1 MNALY
6 FAVGGL
12 VMVAGAVS
20 IIAWRFRRTI
30 PLEDYKKKYDD
41 L

>member
-6 FAVGGL
+6 FAIGGV
-12 VMVAGAVS
+12 VMIAGALS
-20 IIAWRFRRTI
+20 IVAWRFRRTML
-30 PLEDYKKKYDD
+30 LEDYKKKYDD

>member
-6 FAVGGL
+6 FAL
-12 VMVAGAVS
+12 AGAGMLLTGIGIV
-20 IIAWRFRRTI
+20 AWRFRRTL
-30 PLEDYKKKYDD
+30 PLDDYKKKYDD